1 MLAPAR
7 LTAVLKELELQRVSK
22 KIHQKRTEV
31 PTVALH
37 VKPDKM
43 PELERET
50 FTA

>member
-1 MLAPAR
+1 MKVI
-7 LTAVLKELELQRVSK
+7 TSENVVKV
-22 KIHQKRTEV
+22 
-31 PTVALH
+31 TVALH

>member
-1 MLAPAR
+1 MVAAFFAP
-7 LTAVLKELELQRVSK
+7 LVYPGED
-22 KIHQKRTEV
+22 
-31 PTVALH
+31 VALH